1 MIQAKIFDAIINK
14 DNKLANNIFINE
26 RHQLEKVLANSRLKN
41 LFLELVDLNEGS
53 ENEFLELKKNVLI
66 RNQVII
72 SDILELSKNL
82 HTFNIHHVFIKG
94 AAALFQINHSRSIR
108 YTSDIDILINITD
121 IEKLHIMLK
130 KIGIKHSFDIS
141 YDYENSKKN
150 HTLESIQ
157 LNSGIFLDIHFRAS
171 SPQDFSLCPYTKK
184 FLNEYDVI
192 TNENIEINVSN
203 LEQIYIFSLYQLFIR
218 NEINNCSSSIID
230 LILIKN
236 LDDESASAINNLSA
250 ESYNLDRFNVI
261 WKSLINLNE
270 RNFEKSH
277 KDFVL
282 SIFSNP
288 KRNITKR
295 IKLIFLNI
303 VFLRRSIKEKYGV
316 NAKTKKIYIEFLLNK
331 LKN

>member
-230 LILIKN
+230 LILIKKNYGNQIANVNSLLLEN
-236 LDDESASAINNLSA
+236 LKIQELSSCWKA
-250 ESYNLDRFNVI
+250 LSNFDSRKLDKFKN
-261 WKSLINLNE
+261 K
-270 RNFEKSH
+270 
-277 KDFVL
+277 FVKN
-282 SIFSNP
+282 IFSDP
-288 KRNITKR
+288 QMQLSRRLKVIY
-295 IKLIFLNI
+295 LN
-303 VFLRRSIKEKYGV
+303 VVYLRRALKEKYG
-316 NAKTKKIYIEFLLNK
+316 
-331 LKN
+331 LKNESK